1 MKFWAAVAWVDPSQL
16 IDVARTCDATGYHG
30 ILVSDHVFY
39 PDKLTSPY
47 PYSPTGAPLWSSSAP
62 WPDPWVLI
70 GAMAAVTTELR
81 FATNIYIA
89 AARHPLVV
97 AKAVST
103 AAVLSDNRV
112 ALGAGAGWMKEEFDL
127 LGTDFATR
135 GQRLDEMVEVL
146 RKLWRGGMVEHH
158 GTHYDFD
165 RLEISP
171 VPTAP
176 IPIYGGGHSR
186 AAVRRAAGLD
196 GWIGNSYPPDK
207 AFAYLDQ
214 LASERVATGTAG
226 RGDFETILGVMARPD
241 ADLYRQLEDA
251 GVTGVICAPWMTGPP
266 SSDEAQRKDTFASK
280 RDAIERFAELV
291 IARMG

>member
-1 MKFWAAVAWVDPSQL
+1 MKFWAAVAWVDPGQL
-16 IDVARTCDATGYHG
+16 LDVAGTCEDSGYHG

-39 PDKLTSPY
+39 PEKLTSPY

-70 GAMAAVTTELR
+70 GAMSAVTTKLR

-103 AAVLSDNRV
+103 AAVLSSNRV

-135 GQRLDEMVEVL
+135 GQRLDEMLEVL
-146 RKLWRGGMVEHH
+146 RKLWQGGMVEHH
-158 GTHYDFD
+158 GPHYQFE

-171 VPTAP
+171 VPSAP
-176 IPIYGGGHSR
+176 IPIYGGGHSS
-186 AAVRRAAGLD
+186 AALRRAARLD
-196 GWIGNSYPPDK
+196 GWIGNSYPPDE
-207 AFAYLDQ
+207 AFTYLNR
-214 LASERVATGTAG
+214 LAAERAAAGTNG
-226 RGDFETILGVMARPD
+226 VPDFETILGVMARPD
-241 ADLYRQLEDA
+241 LDLYRRLEDA
-251 GVTGVICAPWMTGPP
+251 GVTGVICAPWMTGKP
-266 SSDEAQRKDTFASK
+266 SSDEAQRKDSFALK
-280 RDAIERFAELV
+280 REAIERFAADV
-291 IARMG
+291 VARMS